1 MLKLAIQKYLGLVFL
16 LGLLGAGVWG
26 VEARDQ
32 VFTVT
37 LVDGW
42 SVPCDNIWKVHDM
55 GPMGTLDAVGG
66 TIVMDASEGF
76 ASAAIYILTGQPT
89 DPTTI
94 IVEGHKYFPP
104 GEYRAQFTANM
115 PAGTYVRVPGRLYI
129 GAACSHTLTLYA
141 MMQWTPRSDTR

>member
-1 MLKLAIQKYLGLVFL
+1 MTRFL
-16 LGLLGAGVWG
+16 LALIVLLIPALADAQGRVP
-26 VEARDQ
+26 